1 MTPDDLSSSTN
12 TFLSALTFT
21 LLSRQCPVSSL
32 QSVLIA
38 INLSHVTFFFCFLFS
53 LFSPPIAKSCQNN
66 QSKTFSF
73 LSQLALSSQ
82 NKFFLRSPPK
92 FRKKAG
98 AEQAT
103 DAPDADLVAELDG
116 EADASEGQSPT
127 VQYERCLSAGLD
139 CAISDLVSLDSQ
151 AEVDQ
156 GIFFPRGRGH
166 FKSRHGCSSTL
177 RVPLLSF

>member
-1 MTPDDLSSSTN
+1 M
-12 TFLSALTFT
+12 
-21 LLSRQCPVSSL
+21 
-32 QSVLIA
+32 
-38 INLSHVTFFFCFLFS
+38 FS

-66 QSKTFSF
+66 QTKTFSF

-98 AEQAT
+98 ADQAPDT
-103 DAPDADLVAELDG
+103 PDADLAAELDG

-166 FKSRHGCSSTL
+166 FKSRHGCSSSL
-177 RVPLLSF
+177 RAPLLSFQIPSLPLFAFLHFCSLKMDSGDARYLGSVGHTHVDQLSLSEKSSEG